1 MSTEEKVEYIKDAL
15 ESADEYV
22 LDQIYEFLL
31 EVEY

>member
-1 MSTEEKVEYIKDAL
+1 MSNAEKVEYIRSAL
-15 ESADEYV
+15 ETVDDYA

>member
-1 MSTEEKVEYIKDAL
+1 MSTKEKVEYIKDAL
-15 ESADEYV
+15 ENANEYV

>member
-1 MSTEEKVEYIKDAL
+1 MSTVEKVEYIKDAL
-15 ESADEYV
+15 ENADDYV